1 MVKKVLKIVL
11 LVVVIAFVAI
21 QFRRPVR
28 ENPAFDPQHA
38 LEAHQQVPAPIAAI
52 FERSCNDCHSNK
64 TVWPM
69 YSQVA
74 PASWLVAD
82 DVNLGRNHLN
92 FSLWGTYDKR
102 KQGKKLQ
109 QICDEVTDGAMPLS
123 QYTLIHRSAKL
134 SPDDVKAICGWTE
147 VASEAMDKQEPA
159 K

>member
-1 MVKKVLKIVL
+1 MVKKVLNIVL
-11 LVVVIAFVAI
+11 IVVVVAFVAI

-28 ENPAFDPQHA
+28 ENPPFDPQHA
-38 LEAHQQVPAPIAAI
+38 VEAHVKVPAPIAAI

-82 DVNLGRNHLN
+82 HVNEGRTHLN
-92 FSLWGTYDKR
+92 FSVWGTYDKR
-102 KQGKKLQ
+102 RQGKKLQ
-109 QICDEVTDGAMPLS
+109 QICDEVTDGLMPIPN
-123 QYTLIHRSAKL
+123 YTWLHRNAKL

-147 VASEAMDKQEPA
+147 VASEEMDAKEPA